1 MIVAGF
7 KTKKA
12 LKEAKDK
19 DITINLYDPSL
30 FGKADLNNLD
40 NVPVVGPGAYERK
53 WYAQITTEDGILTKV
68 K

>member
-12 LKEAKDK
+12 LKEAKDTN
-19 DITINLYDPSL
+19 ITPNLYDPSL
-30 FGKADLNNLD
+30 LERADLNNLD
-40 NVPVVGPGAYERK
+40 NVPVVGPSAYDRK
-53 WYAQITTEDGILTKV
+53 WYAQITTVDGILTKV